1 MAGFDLSAY
10 QGIFPAGMTFFD
22 AEGNLDEWAT
32 LEHWRWLV
40 EQGADG
46 LVVCGTSGEF
56 AALTIEERLRLFRLA
71 VEHLGGK
78 LPIVAG
84 TGHAATRLTI
94 EISQQ
99 AQQIGVDALIVLLPY
114 FSRPPLPAVLDHFRA
129 VRQATDRPVMLY
141 NNPAN
146 TACQALTPPQ
156 IAGLVEEDVVHMVK
170 STMESVVPIHDL
182 ALLAGDRMRI
192 FYGSFLSALEAFAGG
207 ADGWISG
214 VLNVSCPT
222 ARQLFQ
228 AIRQRHDLPAAWELW
243 KQILPIVHLYTYQK
257 LGPTADIPIYR
268 GILQLRGRHGGF
280 SRQPFAP
287 LNDEQLQRLA
297 DELEASGLL
306 KPAAP

>member
-10 QGIFPAGMTFFD
+10 SGIFPAGMTFFD
-22 AEGNLDEWAT
+22 SEGELDERAT

-40 EQGADG
+40 DQGADG
-46 LVVCGTSGEF
+46 LVVAGTSGEF
-56 AALTIEERLRLFRLA
+56 AALTMEERLRLFRLA
-71 VEHLGGK
+71 VEHLGGT

-84 TGHAATRLTI
+84 TGHTATKLTI
-94 EISQQ
+94 EISRQ

-129 VRQATDRPVMLY
+129 VRKATDRPVMLY

-146 TACQALTPPQ
+146 TACQPLSPPQ

-170 STMESVVPIHDL
+170 STMESVVPVHDL
-182 ALLAGDRMRI
+182 ALLVGDRMRI
-192 FYGSFLSALEAFAGG
+192 FYGSFLSAYEAFAGG

-214 VLNVSCPT
+214 VLNVTCAT
-222 ARQLFQ
+222 AQQMFR
-228 AIRQRHDLPAAWELW
+228 AIRQEQDLAAAFALW
-243 KQILPIVHLYTYQK
+243 KTILPIVHLYTYQK

-287 LNDEQLQRLA
+287 LTDQHLERLA
-297 DELEASGLL
+297 EVLQAS
-306 KPAAP
+306 APHS